1 MGICYSPFEVGNDKR
16 RFTKADNPVSRPHA
30 NGGSQRAGY
39 VSRTALQMWMRR
51 QNFSVL
57 IVQRLADILSLDFD
71 EMGEIFFPDM
81 M

>member
-1 MGICYSPFEVGNDKR
+1 MINVDLLKRTIQYRGLTQMEVAKKLGM
-16 RFTKADNPVSRPHA
+16 
-30 NGGSQRAGY
+30 
-39 VSRTALQMWMRR
+39 SRTALQARMRR

>member
-1 MGICYSPFEVGNDKR
+1 MINVDLLKRTIQYRGLTQMEVAKELGM
-16 RFTKADNPVSRPHA
+16 
-30 NGGSQRAGY
+30 
-39 VSRTALQMWMRR
+39 SRTALQMRMRR